1 MKTHIF
7 LRFFL
12 KSRSTERWA
21 IPNRL
26 RDQRGVVIE
35 GAIVRESRLFVA
47 QIPGA
52 DLTLAG
58 GG

>member
-7 LRFFL
+7 LRLFL

-21 IPNRL
+21 IPSRL
-26 RDQRGVVIE
+26 RDQRVLVIE
-35 GAIVRESRLFVA
+35 GAIDRESRLFVA
-47 QIPGA
+47 RIPGA
-52 DLTLAG
+52 DRTLAG